1 MSKLLIDPNQP
12 AAAQGTTPALD
23 LGPGAQPLTP
33 PSGAVI
39 KDSDTDHF
47 MEDVIEASKSVP
59 VIVDFWAPWCGP
71 CKTLGP
77 MLEKLVKRAGGL
89 VKMVKINVDENQGL
103 AGQLRVQSIPAVFAF
118 KDGRPVNAFAGALP
132 ESQIQ
137 TFLDQ
142 LIGDAKPPIEA
153 AMEQAAQLLAAGD
166 GEQAEAVY
174 TAIFA
179 QDSTFV
185 PALAGL
191 IRAITLTGDFARA
204 TELLDSLEPKVRLNV
219 LIEQAASALELAQQ
233 AAGINTDQVAEL
245 EAKVSANPKD
255 FPSRFDLALALF
267 AQNRTE
273 DAIDHLLEMVRLD
286 REWNEQAARKQL
298 IKIFD
303 TLGGA
308 HPLTQE
314 SRRRLS
320 AVLFS

>member
-1 MSKLLIDPNQP
+1 MNDILINPKQP
-12 AAAQGTTPALD
+12 AAPQGAVPALD
-23 LGPGAQPLTP
+23 LGLGTP
-33 PSGAVI
+33 VSSAPAGAVI

-153 AMEQAAQLLAAGD
+153 AMEQAAALLASGD
-166 GEQAEAVY
+166 GAQAEAIY
-174 TAIFA
+174 TAVFA
-179 QDSTFV
+179 QDPTFV

-204 TELLDSLEPKVRLNV
+204 TEMLDSLEPKVRVHV
-219 LIEQAASALELAQQ
+219 LIEQAVSALELAQQ
-233 AAGINTDQVAEL
+233 AAGVNTGQLAEL
-245 EAKVSANPKD
+245 EAKVASNAKD
-255 FPSRFDLALALF
+255 FAARFDLALALF

-286 REWNEQAARKQL
+286 REWNDQAARKQL